1 MCQAFSVSHMFVSI
15 NAPICQAA
23 IRNLMNNA
31 CACAMCRY
39 NIQVE
44 NGMINAFKFLP
55 MICAKSDGEVSH
67 LCVFTIGFQ
76 CKAFYCI
83 ILNEFTQKVHFKTF
97 FMNIL

>member
-67 LCVFTIGFQ
+67 LCIFTIGDA
-76 CKAFYCI
+76 CKFSMQSFLLYYI
-83 ILNEFTQKVHFKTF
+83 K
-97 FMNIL
+97 